1 MAGSADV
8 IVTASPPKDGQSE
21 VHASLSGT
29 NLDVAMKGGRRI
41 KQSHVQVV
49 ADAIAALDNTGGLR
63 SVRATAW
70 SVDAGP
76 GQLKG
81 DAALAR
87 KGAEWTYRATWS
99 GGGSLGPLAE
109 AVAGLTGSQ
118 PGLVTGQWKL
128 SGDVDTGA
136 ATGTAVNVTA
146 STTNLAVAQA
156 GGAPTKLPDVRLLAA
171 ATLAKDDSVQ
181 VRKLDLT
188 GPGLTLQA
196 SGAVRLPDAAKHQ
209 GATGDGSVSLD
220 ADLAQLTDVLRPLG
234 VLDKESIMAGK
245 AKLNG
250 RAASAK
256 TGFSGSGT
264 FDVTGLSM
272 HIVGPDLTL
281 VEPSVHVPIAFSYA
295 TAEDLWKI
303 AIKGMKSGIASGDV
317 DGSLGT
323 VAGKTSLQARCDIRC
338 DGEKVQAAVRSHL
351 PKEMLLSKSWHVVGQ
366 ASGPLRPQGSWNQRI
381 ADLTGEGTVDL
392 GTFDYQGLT
401 GDQGKVQLALANGR
415 LALVHGAKEGSR
427 FRLNE
432 GTVVLGGNADMNAS
446 PAPYTLA
453 EKLLVID
460 SVKLNEKITSKFL
473 KFTSPILH
481 LSVKPTGLLYASL
494 TEARIPLGE
503 GIAQHS
509 DLRGQV
515 WIKNFQAE
523 ISGPLAT
530 LIQWA
535 GGKTQLPT
543 QELGPFDLDLRDG
556 VFYVKDQTLKLQE
569 DFELEINGTIS
580 LEGPIDITV
589 TMPLTGP
596 MLKKFGVSEKNLTI
610 LADQELQVPIRGTI
624 DKPKL
629 DEAALAAQIA
639 KLGLEASKREGMK
652 DIGKMIEDA
661 LNKKKKTKKTSPIPI
676 P

>member
-1 MAGSADV
+1 M
-8 IVTASPPKDGQSE
+8 
-21 VHASLSGT
+21 
-29 NLDVAMKGGRRI
+29 
-41 KQSHVQVV
+41 
-49 ADAIAALDNTGGLR
+49 
-63 SVRATAW
+63 
-70 SVDAGP
+70 
-76 GQLKG
+76 
-81 DAALAR
+81 
-87 KGAEWTYRATWS
+87 
-99 GGGSLGPLAE
+99 
-109 AVAGLTGSQ
+109 
-118 PGLVTGQWKL
+118 
-128 SGDVDTGA
+128 
-136 ATGTAVNVTA
+136 
-146 STTNLAVAQA
+146 
-156 GGAPTKLPDVRLLAA
+156 
-171 ATLAKDDSVQ
+171 
-181 VRKLDLT
+181 
-188 GPGLTLQA
+188 
-196 SGAVRLPDAAKHQ
+196 
-209 GATGDGSVSLD
+209 
-220 ADLAQLTDVLRPLG
+220 
-234 VLDKESIMAGK
+234 
-245 AKLNG
+245 
-250 RAASAK
+250 
-256 TGFSGSGT
+256 
-264 FDVTGLSM
+264 
-272 HIVGPDLTL
+272 
-281 VEPSVHVPIAFSYA
+281 
-295 TAEDLWKI
+295 
-303 AIKGMKSGIASGDV
+303 